1 MGSQLDYYQYMG
13 YPSAELT
20 RRYAPYAE
28 RFAPGSTVLDIG
40 FGRGE
45 FLKLLANQGV
55 QGQGIDQ
62 DEGMVEFGRDQG
74 LSVEVAEA
82 HEYLAS
88 RVDHFD
94 GIFAA
99 HVIEHMPARG
109 MEDLVRSA
117 VSALKPGGRLLLV
130 TPNPRN
136 LNVQLYEFWTDLQH
150 VRFYTPDI
158 LRWVLHDAGLRDVE
172 TGDNPLYTSGPEIPP
187 PRTDHQPAPRPP
199 QQLRL
204 RARVRQRLAD
214 WLTPASLLERTADL
228 EQLTAALAA
237 QLTLVDVLRDRLAA
251 LYPAGE
257 FFATGVR

>member
-1 MGSQLDYYQYMG
+1 MGSQLDYYQFMG

-28 RFAPGSTVLDIG
+28 RFVRGSTVLDVG

-45 FLKLLANQGV
+45 FLRLLAERGV

-62 DEGMVEFGRDQG
+62 DEAMVEFGRDQG
-74 LSVEVAEA
+74 LSVEVADA

-88 RVDHFD
+88 RADHFE
-94 GIFAA
+94 GIFVA
-99 HVIEHMPARG
+99 HVIEHMPAVQ
-109 MEDLVRSA
+109 MQDLVRSA

-130 TPNPRN
+130 TPSPHN

-158 LRWVLHDAGLRDVE
+158 MRWVLHDSGLREVE
-172 TGDNPLYTSGPEIPP
+172 TGDNPIYTSGPEIPTRASGNPTP
-187 PRTDHQPAPRPP
+187 PRSPQP
-199 QQLRL
+199 LRL
-204 RARVRQRLAD
+204 TARARQRLAE
-214 WLTPASLLERTADL
+214 WLAPASLLERTADL
-228 EQLTAALAA
+228 EQRTGDMAA
-237 QLTLVDVLRDRLAA
+237 LVDVLRDRLAA

>member
-1 MGSQLDYYQYMG
+1 MGSQLDYYQFMG
-13 YPSAELT
+13 YPTAELT
-20 RRYAPYAE
+20 RRYAPYAD
-28 RFAPGSTVLDIG
+28 RFAAGSIVLDIG

-45 FLKLLANQGV
+45 FLKLLAERGV

-62 DEGMVEFGRDQG
+62 DEGMVRFGGDQG

-88 RVDHFD
+88 RADHFD

-99 HVIEHMPARG
+99 HVIEHMPA
-109 MEDLVRSA
+109 EQVQDLVRSA
-117 VSALKPGGRLLLV
+117 VSALKTGGRLLLV
-130 TPNPRN
+130 TPSPHN

-158 LRWVLHDAGLRDVE
+158 MRWVLHDAGLREVE
-172 TGDNPLYTSGPEIPP
+172 TGDNPIYTSGPEIPTRAAGNPSP
-187 PRTDHQPAPRPP
+187 PRSP

-204 RARVRQRLAD
+204 RARARQRLAE
-214 WLTPASLLERTADL
+214 WLTPAALLERTAHL
-228 EQLTAALAA
+228 EQRTDDMAAL
-237 QLTLVDVLRDRLAA
+237 VEVLRDRLAA